1 MFDPWV
7 GKIFWRRK
15 WQLTPVFLTGK
26 SKGWRNL
33 ASYSTWG
40 HKRVGHDLTSKQEQ
54 YWGNTFKGPLICEL
68 VSELLFCR
76 SFVYLF
82 ILFLDIA
89 IHLLKRLKLKQ
100 VSISSVG
107 QDAEEL
113 ELSNT
118 AGVNLKRY
126 SHIGK
131 QFGSVI
137 QLYILFFFSS

>member
-1 MFDPWV
+1 MRFYSF
-7 GKIFWRRK
+7 KISHF
-15 WQLTPVFLTGK
+15 F
-26 SKGWRNL
+26 
-33 ASYSTWG
+33 
-40 HKRVGHDLTSKQEQ
+40 
-54 YWGNTFKGPLICEL
+54 F
-68 VSELLFCR
+68 
-76 SFVYLF
+76 
-82 ILFLDIA
+82 IA

-100 VSISSVG
+100 VTISSVG

-137 QLYILFFFSS
+137 QLYILKYLFSRKKTCPY